1 MIRLSQK
8 LFVIILTIGM
18 TFLASCEKENT
29 EIESGNIPGM
39 GETPGDFEISE
50 AFVLP
55 AGIEMSAITGL
66 SSIEITDV
74 DLSLKK
80 TSDRRERGC
89 GSQVQCELTFGNAN
103 AEDCDIEIKG
113 GTIFECLEEDGQ
125 SGMCM
130 QTIRIHVLGHSKVQ
144 VKFYL
149 QCLNEG
155 RPASRTVD
163 TYIIRGVTASKSFK
177 DLVNALEPKKIDI
190 SEFSDNMS
198 DYNVI
203 QGKIQQSVWKL
214 TNSIFGVNQ
223 ADWDYIASLQNKEN

>member
-1 MIRLSQK
+1 MIKLSHK
-8 LFVIILTIGM
+8 LFVVILTVGIIL
-18 TFLASCEKENT
+18 FASCEKDNT

-39 GETPGDFEISE
+39 GETPGDFEIAE

-55 AGIEMSAITGL
+55 DGIEMSAITGL
-66 SSIEITDV
+66 SSIDINNV

-103 AEDCDIEIKG
+103 AEACDIEIKG
-113 GTIFECLEEDGQ
+113 GTIFDCVEEDGQ

-130 QTIRIHVLGHSKVQ
+130 QTIRIHVLGHSQVQ

-149 QCLNEG
+149 QCLNQG
-155 RPASRTVD
+155 RPASRAVD
-163 TYIIRGVTASKSFK
+163 TYIIRGVTASQSFK
-177 DLVNALEPKKIDI
+177 DLVNALEPKRIDI
-190 SEFSDNMS
+190 SQFSDNMS

-223 ADWDYIASLQNKEN
+223 DDWEYIASLQDMEN